1 MKTTFSRMFALF
13 AAVIMLCM
21 LLLGVAFWIMLKDY
35 LEEEKQ
41 ETMHNNATAL
51 VNLAATY
58 DATGELENRW
68 GSFRIG
74 LTSAAQVASTE
85 ILLCN
90 LQGEIRMCSC
100 NEIGCIHS
108 EQSVEQTLI
117 DQIVADGEAFT
128 QGTIGGLYDEPHF
141 IEGMTV
147 ASQVDDEVIGV
158 LIVVSPKDQVSQILM
173 QTTVIVF
180 YVSIFVLVV
189 AMVASF
195 VLSRSQARSIQEVAK
210 AAIRFGHGDL
220 ETRVAVGGRNTVEVD
235 DLATAFNSM
244 AESLAKSETQRRE
257 FVANVSHE
265 LKTPMTT
272 IAGFMDGMLDGTI
285 PPEQHRHYMQIV
297 SDEVR
302 RLSRLVRSM
311 LEISR
316 MQSQGI
322 DETKKRRFDLT
333 ETIGQVLISFE
344 QRINRKRINVDVQ
357 MPDRSVWTKAD
368 PDSITQVIYNLT
380 DNAIKFCNDGG
391 ILRITLTTEGSKAK
405 VTVQNSGPTV
415 DPQELPLLFDRFHK
429 ADKSRSVDREGVG
442 LGLYIVKT
450 ILNSHGEDISV
461 TSENG
466 LTTFAFTLPVV
477 R

>member
-1 MKTTFSRMFALF
+1 MKTTFSRLF
-13 AAVIMLCM
+13 SIIAGLILLCL
-21 LLLGVAFWIMLKDY
+21 LLLGVTFQSMLSNY

-41 ETMHNNATAL
+41 AALHNNAASL
-51 VNLAATY
+51 LNLAAAY

-68 GSFRIG
+68 GGFRIS
-74 LTSAAQVASTE
+74 LITAARVAGTDIMFCDPE
-85 ILLCN
+85 GN
-90 LQGEIRMCSC
+90 IRLCSC
-100 NEIGCIHS
+100 DDSGCIHS
-108 EQSVEQTLI
+108 GKTVDRTMI
-117 DQIVADGEAFT
+117 DRIVADGEEFT
-128 QGTIGGLYDEPHF
+128 EGTVGDLYETAHF
-141 IEGMTV
+141 VEGMAV
-147 ASQVDDEVIGV
+147 NSQIDGSVIGV
-158 LIVVSPKDQVSQILM
+158 IIVTAAKEQISGMLM
-173 QTTVIVF
+173 RSTTIFF
-180 YVSIFVLVV
+180 YVSLVVLVI
-189 AMVASF
+189 AMIAAF
-195 VLSRSQARSIQEVAK
+195 LLSRSQARSIQSVAK
-210 AAIRFGHGDL
+210 AAIRFGHGELD
-220 ETRVAVGGRNTVEVD
+220 TRVAVGGHNTVEVD

-244 AESLAKSETQRRE
+244 AESLATAETQRRE

-322 DETKKRRFDLT
+322 SEEKKRRFDLT

-344 QRINRKRINVDVQ
+344 QRINRKHIHVDVQ

-368 PDSITQVIYNLT
+368 PDSITQVVYNLT
-380 DNAIKFCNDGG
+380 DNAIKFCNEGG
-391 ILRITLTTEGSKAK
+391 MLRISLETESGKAW
-405 VTVQNSGPTV
+405 VRVQNTGPTI
-415 DPQELPLLFDRFHK
+415 DPAELPLLFDRFHK
-429 ADKSRSVDREGVG
+429 ADKSRSEDREGVG

-461 TSENG
+461 TSEKG
-466 LTTFAFTLPVV
+466 LTTFTFTLPLV